1 MPNGPGG
8 GGAFKYFGYIMEKS
22 VTTDARQEE
31 LTGHIAIEL
40 VFTISGLLFRLI
52 LGAALV
58 RSNSSPLIYIATP
71 RR

>member
-1 MPNGPGG
+1 MPNEPGG

-40 VFTISGLLFRLI
+40 FLRSVDCYLRLLSVLF
-52 LGAALV
+52 
-58 RSNSSPLIYIATP
+58 S
-71 RR
+71 